1 MQDFGI
7 HSKYWDA
14 QSCALGPST
23 VFSSVSRVSYSVSF
37 IWLLGFMD
45 ATSNGVISM
54 KISSELEGVQGAG
67 GGERGGG
74 ACALAETRQ
83 GKSRVKTRQ
92 NPIVS

>member
-14 QSCALGPST
+14 QSCALGRST
-23 VFSSVSRVSYSVSF
+23 VFSSVSCVSYSVNF

-54 KISSELEGVQGAG
+54 KISNELEGVQGAG
-67 GGERGGG
+67 
-74 ACALAETRQ
+74 A
-83 GKSRVKTRQ
+83 GKGVVGRARLQKLGKGSPESK
-92 NPIVS
+92 PGKIL